1 MNQAQDLYTDLLS
14 LLREMLS
21 HYRHLL
27 ELSQRER
34 QAVTTSALATLLE
47 TTTQKETLVLELSMM
62 EEGRQLLLRKIAQLL
77 EVPPT
82 ELTLA
87 RLGVLAPQA
96 FTAEFQRCRTDL
108 GALVQEISQVNERN
122 TMLLSSSLDCVR
134 LSLGL
139 LSRLLEPARTYTSSG
154 QLESIGAGGKVLYKC
169 V

>member
-1 MNQAQDLYTDLLS
+1 MNQTDDLYTDLLS

-34 QAVTTSALATLLE
+34 QALTTSALATLLE
-47 TTTQKETLVLELSMM
+47 ITTQKETLVLELSMM

-87 RLGVLAPQA
+87 RLVMLAPQA
-96 FTAEFQRCRTDL
+96 FTADFQRYRTDL

-134 LSLGL
+134 MSLKL

-154 QLESIGAGGKVLYKC
+154 QLETASAGGRVLYKS